1 MQRATI
7 APDRPSTREQ
17 LLTLLKKSE
26 GLTADQLARMLG
38 ITSMAVRKHL
48 AVLERD
54 GLVTTSLLRRKIGRP
69 ARLYRL
75 SERADALFP
84 QHYDAVL
91 TELLSDLANLDG
103 PAKVELLLRR
113 RVERTGQTL
122 ARELAALPT
131 LRERVRRLAETLDAL
146 GYYTTWEE
154 LDGETYRLCQYHCP
168 IRQVAVH
175 FPVTCDAEVELYRR
189 LLRADVERQCRLAAG
204 APCCCYVI
212 RPLGDAPADAHATS

>member
-48 AVLERD
+48 TTLERD

-75 SERADALFP
+75 SAQADALFP
-84 QHYDAVL
+84 QQYDAMLTDVL
-91 TELLSDLANLDG
+91 RDLAELDG
-103 PAKVELLLRR
+103 PAKVDLLLRR
-113 RVERTGQTL
+113 RVERAGQTL
-122 ARELAALPT
+122 ARELEGTPT
-131 LRERVRRLAETLDAL
+131 LRERVRKLAETLDAL
-146 GYYTTWEE
+146 GYYTTWEQ
-154 LDGETYRLCQYHCP
+154 LDGETFRLCQYHCP
-168 IRQVAVH
+168 IRQVAAN
-175 FPVTCDAEVELYRR
+175 FPTTCDAEVELYRA
-189 LLRADVERQCRLAAG
+189 LLRADIERRCHLASG
-204 APCCCYVI
+204 DPCCSYLI
-212 RPLGDAPADAHATS
+212 RAPQAVAIAAS